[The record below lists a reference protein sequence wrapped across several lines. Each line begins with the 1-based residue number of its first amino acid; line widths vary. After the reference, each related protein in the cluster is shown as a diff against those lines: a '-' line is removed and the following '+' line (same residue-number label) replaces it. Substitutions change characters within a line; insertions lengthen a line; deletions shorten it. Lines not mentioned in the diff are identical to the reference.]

1 MNNKEL
7 ITKWVL
13 EKVEEEYKDDI
24 ALVVSHNTLR
34 LESEKGTPSVSYFIP
49 ITDKG
54 RRFARTFIL
63 DGVGIDLWGIEW
75 ERMEQF
81 ADLNEY
87 NISCLADSQV
97 LYARTPE
104 DRERFENLK
113 KRQGGESF
121 QSGFDAGTCSA
132 GIGAGKTDLSEYAVF
147 QRQ

>member
-54 RRFARTFIL
+54 RRFARTFI
-63 DGVGIDLWGIEW
+63 
-75 ERMEQF
+75 
-81 ADLNEY
+81 
-87 NISCLADSQV
+87 
-97 LYARTPE
+97 
-104 DRERFENLK
+104 
-113 KRQGGESF
+113 
-121 QSGFDAGTCSA
+121 
-132 GIGAGKTDLSEYAVF
+132 
-147 QRQ
+147 

>member
-113 KRQGGESF
+113 
-121 QSGFDAGTCSA
+121 
-132 GIGAGKTDLSEYAVF
+132 
-147 QRQ
+147 

>member
-87 NISCLADSQV
+87 NISCLADLLLIRIVSFYHRIYRIHSTAF
-97 LYARTPE
+97 LPLSK
-104 DRERFENLK
+104 RETLFP
-113 KRQGGESF
+113 
-121 QSGFDAGTCSA
+121 AA
-132 GIGAGKTDLSEYAVF
+132 
-147 QRQ
+147 